1 MKNSIISF
9 LVIMLAAFAGTAQ
22 QQKMTPAEITAF
34 KNAVNA
40 TAGNTTA
47 LTTDF
52 VQYKH
57 MEFLAKDIETSG
69 KMTFKAPNSLL
80 WQYVKPYR
88 YSIVFRNNKI
98 SINDDGKKS
107 SMDTGSSRMFDKLN
121 KLIVG
126 SVNGNMFNE
135 NEFDISFF
143 KGSGHNITKL
153 VPRDAALKKY
163 IKQMELY
170 FDKRTHMVTEVKMTE
185 PSDDYTKIIFK
196 NKVINAPVPDSVF
209 TN

>member
-1 MKNSIISF
+1 
-9 LVIMLAAFAGTAQ
+9 MLAAFAGTAQ

>member
-1 MKNSIISF
+1 MKNSIFYLFIAIF
-9 LVIMLAAFAGTAQ
+9 TTFTVTAQ
-22 QQKMTPAEITAF
+22 EQKMSAAEITAF

-40 TAGNTTA
+40 TAKKTKT

-57 MEFLAKDIETSG
+57 MDFLSNDIETSG
-69 KMTFKAPNSLL
+69 KMSFKAPNALL
-80 WQYVKPYR
+80 WQYLKPYK
-88 YSIVFRNNKI
+88 YSVVFKDNKI
-98 SINDDGKKS
+98 AINDAGKKS
-107 SMDTGSSRMFDKLN
+107 SMDTGNSKMFDKLN
-121 KLIVG
+121 NLIVG

-135 NEFDISFF
+135 KEFAITYF
-143 KGSGHNITKL
+143 KTGQHNITKL

-170 FDKRTHMVTEVKMTE
+170 FDKKGNMVEEVKMIE
-185 PSDDYTKIIFK
+185 PSNDYTRIVFK
-196 NKVINAPVPDSVF
+196 NKTANASVPDSVF